1 MIGLRRLDRQGLQD
15 YARELMPRFLVVRLR
30 TKGVGFR
37 WAVPSWAIEE
47 LMRFAL
53 RVAPLA
59 PRALG
64 LLPGGLS
71 HRIRR
76 FVPRAGGRPTLALLD
91 EFFSERH
98 RDLLVLPPGESFVA
112 IETTDVLIEIKPY
125 VLGAR

>member
-15 YARELMPRFLVVRLR
+15 YVQELMPRFLVVRLR
-30 TKGVGFR
+30 AKGVGFR

-47 LMRFAL
+47 VMRFAL
-53 RVAPLA
+53 RAAPLT
-59 PRALG
+59 PRAIG
-64 LLPGGLS
+64 LLPDRLS

-76 FVPRAGGRPTLALLD
+76 FVPRTGGRRTLALLD

-98 RDLLVLPPGESFVA
+98 RDLLVLPPGEPFVA